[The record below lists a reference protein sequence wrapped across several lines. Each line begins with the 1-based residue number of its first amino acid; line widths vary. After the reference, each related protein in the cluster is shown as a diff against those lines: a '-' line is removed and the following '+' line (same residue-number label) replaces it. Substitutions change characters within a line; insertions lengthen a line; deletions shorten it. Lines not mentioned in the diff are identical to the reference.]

1 VKKVPKLR
9 EAAVTKMDPAK
20 YR

>member
-9 EAAVTKMDPAK
+9 EAAVTKTDPAK